1 MNPTALAIA
10 ILYGAVVLL
19 ALVFLAVIWHSTH
32 RRRRRDEDTTDT
44 RRLAH
49 AEKVW
54 FLIAVASL
62 GVLLLATIPFTPY
75 GQGTP
80 SQGAQRVD
88 VEGVQFAWV
97 TDPAEA
103 RAGVPVR
110 FRVTAGD
117 VNHGFGVYNDDNTL
131 LVQVQAV
138 PDHPTE
144 IEYTFEESGRYQIVC
159 MEFCGVNHHR
169 MLGTFTVRPAA

>member
-1 MNPTALAIA
+1 VNPTALAVAIA
-10 ILYGAVVLL
+10 YGAVVLL
-19 ALVFLAVIWHSTH
+19 ALVFLGVIWHSTH

-49 AEKVW
+49 AEKAW
-54 FLIAVASL
+54 FVIAVACL
-62 GVLLLATIPFTPY
+62 GALLLATIPFTPY

-80 SQGAQRVD
+80 SEGAQRVD
-88 VEGVQFAWV
+88 VEGVQFAWL
-97 TDPAEA
+97 TDPGEA

-110 FRVTAGD
+110 FRVTARD
-117 VNHGFGVYNDDNTL
+117 VNHGFGVYDEDDTL

-144 IEYTFEESGRYQIVC
+144 IEYTFHEPGRYQIVC
-159 MEFCGVNHHR
+159 MEFCGVDHAR
-169 MLGTFTVRPAA
+169 MLGTFTVRGPA